1 MTKGMTI
8 LVTGAS
14 GFIGSFICSEGLQR
28 GMEVWAGMRG
38 TSSSQY
44 LTDPRLRFATL
55 SLERPDELR
64 RQLRQ
69 HKEQL
74 GGRGW
79 DYVVHAAGATKSL
92 TREGFFRTN
101 TEGTRNLVE
110 ALKAEGMVPRRFVF
124 VSSLSVFGAVRE
136 EPVRKPTADNPWVY
150 APIRDTDTPRPN
162 TVYGE
167 SKLRAEQ
174 YLSTVEDFPYVILRP
189 TGVYGP
195 REKDYFMMAQS
206 IARHIDFA
214 VGYRPQELTFVYVQ
228 DVVQAVFLALD
239 SEAAVGKAYFL
250 SDGQV
255 YDSRRFSDLLQAAL
269 GAPWVLHIKAPLWF
283 LKGVCAVSGAVSR
296 RLGKLTTLNLD
307 KYNLLSQRNWQC
319 DIAPA
324 RRDLGYAPE
333 YPLER
338 GVAESVKWYREA
350 GWI

>member
-1 MTKGMTI
+1 MTI

-14 GFIGSFICSEGLQR
+14 GFIGSFICSEGLRQ
-28 GMEVWAGMRG
+28 GLEVWAGMRG

-44 LTDPRLRFATL
+44 LTDPRLKFATL

-64 RQLRQ
+64 QQLRRY
-69 HKEQL
+69 KEQL

-101 TEGTRNLVE
+101 TEGTRHLVE
-110 ALKAEGMVPRRFVF
+110 ALQAEGMVPRRFVF
-124 VSSLSVFGAVRE
+124 MSSLSVFGAVRE
-136 EPVRKPTADNPWVY
+136 EPVRRPTADNPWVY

-167 SKLRAEQ
+167 SKLQAER
-174 YLSTVEDFPYVILRP
+174 YLATVQDFPYVILRP

-195 REKDYFMMAQS
+195 REKDYFLMAQS
-206 IARHIDFA
+206 IRRHIDFA

-228 DVVQAVFLALD
+228 DVVQAVFLALE

-255 YDSRRFSDLLQAAL
+255 YGSRRFSDLLQEAL
-269 GAPWVLHIKAPLWF
+269 GNPWVLHVKAPLWF

-307 KYNLLSQRNWQC
+307 KYNILSQRNWQC
-319 DIAPA
+319 DIEPA
-324 RRDLGYAPE
+324 RRDLGYAPA

-338 GVAESVKWYREA
+338 GVAESVRWYRQA
-350 GWI
+350 GWL